1 LGDRLKDR
9 SKIYH
14 GDEQGNAKTTYAQNV
29 GITEAGG
36 VMFLQ
41 NKRNGN
47 LIEIED
53 VTALINPIENQITGR
68 SQSGQE
74 EQEVEAYEKANL
86 IFPSG
91 EALPRCWIDA
101 NYRGEPVKSVAS

>member
-1 LGDRLKDR
+1 
-9 SKIYH
+9 
-14 GDEQGNAKTTYAQNV
+14 
-29 GITEAGG
+29 
-36 VMFLQ
+36 MFLQ

-53 VTALINPIENQITGR
+53 VTALINPATHQIVGR
-68 SQSGQE
+68 SQSGEE
-74 EQEVEAYEKANL
+74 EQEPESYEKANL

-101 NYRGEPVKSVAS
+101 DYRGTNAA